1 MLTNEIEMQ
10 IEDFMQDCELRNLSK
25 KTMKAY
31 EQTLKLFARYLED
44 NFKVTEIKSI
54 NTEMLQKYVKFL
66 QERGKYTV
74 VADDNSKEKNN
85 PEGRP
90 DYGKKINVYTIN
102 NYIRVIKV
110 FFHWL
115 KQERIIKKDITE
127 PVKYLKCEHKAVE
140 FIEDD
145 DFFKILRHFDTTK
158 FVGYRD
164 YVITELLFDTG
175 MRLGE
180 CLAIKVDDVDLKN
193 RTIHLLAENTKGRKD
208 RFVFYS
214 REMGGE
220 LKRWLLYKDRYVD
233 SEYLFCSTRGNIVQ
247 RNVYEAHLRKIAKQ
261 AGIEGV
267 HPHMIRNNFAKRCLM
282 SGMDLYTLA
291 RILGHT
297 SVTTTEKA
305 YLDLT
310 VDDIRKNYSKYS
322 PLEKAKKRWR

>member
-1 MLTNEIEMQ
+1 MFTEIEMQ

-25 KTMKAY
+25 KTLKAY
-31 EQTLKLFARYLED
+31 EQTLKLFAKYLQD
-44 NFKVTEIKSI
+44 SFKVTEIKNI
-54 NTEMLQKYVKFL
+54 QTEMLQKYIKFL
-66 QERGKYTV
+66 QTRGKYTV
-74 VADDNSKEKNN
+74 VTNDNSKDNNN
-85 PEGRP
+85 PQARK
-90 DYGKKINVYTIN
+90 DFGKKINTQTIN

-115 KQERIIKKDITE
+115 KQRRIIKKDITE
-127 PVKYLKCEHKAVE
+127 PVKYLKYERKAVE

-145 DFFKILRHFDTTK
+145 DFFKILKCFDTTK

-164 YVITELLFDTG
+164 YIITELLFDTG

-180 CLAIKVDDVDLKN
+180 CLAIKVDDIDLKN

-214 REMGGE
+214 TEMGSE
-220 LKRWLLYKDRYVD
+220 LKRWIIYKDRYVD
-233 SEYLFCSTRGNIVQ
+233 SEYLFCSLRGTFVKL
-247 RNVYEAHLRKIAKQ
+247 NVYEHHLKEAAKK
-261 AGIEGV
+261 AGIENI

-282 SGMDLYTLA
+282 EGMDLYTLA
-291 RILGHT
+291 KVLGHT

-310 VDDIRKNYSKYS
+310 VDDIRKNYNKYS
-322 PLEKAKKRWR
+322 PLEKMKKKWR